1 MVIRSKLIS
10 NAPHKGIKVGVKLT
24 KEAEAEERLSA
35 PFWLGLGRGMAAWSL
50 LCANYGGRRSTL
62 SN

>member
-1 MVIRSKLIS
+1 MIRSKLIS

-35 PFWLGLGRGMAAWSL
+35 PVLARIRTRNGGLVAA
-50 LCANYGGRRSTL
+50 LC
-62 SN
+62 